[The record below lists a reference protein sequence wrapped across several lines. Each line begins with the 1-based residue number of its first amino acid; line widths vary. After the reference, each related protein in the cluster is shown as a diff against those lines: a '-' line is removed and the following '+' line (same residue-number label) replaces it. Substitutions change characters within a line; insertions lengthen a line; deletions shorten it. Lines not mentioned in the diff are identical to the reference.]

1 MLFYGSFGAPAHGV
15 YTTAGVWGKR
25 GWRVDESTVF
35 RSAQSLPEAA
45 RSREISLDILNMFA
59 LELKGGLGTVT
70 PAEVI
75 LAWCWQHVFYNAPG
89 LQTAQ
94 NRPPNRLRP
103 RPTTVP
109 RCRASMV

>member
-15 YTTAGVWGKR
+15 YTAAGVWGKR

-45 RSREISLDILNMFA
+45 RDTNICLDILNMFA
-59 LELKGGLGTVT
+59 LELKSCLGTVA

-75 LAWCWQHVFYNAPG
+75 LGC
-89 LQTAQ
+89 
-94 NRPPNRLRP
+94 
-103 RPTTVP
+103 
-109 RCRASMV
+109 C

>member
-15 YTTAGVWGKR
+15 YTTARVWGKR

-45 RSREISLDILNMFA
+45 RSREISLDILNIFA
-59 LELKGGLGTVT
+59 LELKSGLGILT

-75 LAWCWQHVFYNAPG
+75 LAWCWQHVFYSVPG
-89 LQTAQ
+89 L
-94 NRPPNRLRP
+94 
-103 RPTTVP
+103 
-109 RCRASMV
+109 

>member
-1 MLFYGSFGAPAHGV
+1 MDIKSFFADPRFHMLFYGSFGAPAHGV

-45 RSREISLDILNMFA
+45 RSPKISSDICRILDFG
-59 LELKGGLGTVT
+59 LKSGLGTVA

-75 LAWCWQHVFYNAPG
+75 LGC
-89 LQTAQ
+89 
-94 NRPPNRLRP
+94 
-103 RPTTVP
+103 
-109 RCRASMV
+109 C